1 MIVVV
6 VAAEIIVIEI
16 CRDTRAGRRPIF
28 FAIGRERVGRESV
41 ILAETRRWIGRVP
54 HAALRVQY
62 GQRGP
67 SAVVA
72 VVVLKRGKNRGQL
85 NLCVGL
91 LLLFNIPGS
100 LVVRVALFFGGR
112 QLGGR
117 ERALLSARHI
127 AAVGSGGTGH
137 ASFVVGTGGECEKG
151 DKENQKVEL
160 ASS

>member
-1 MIVVV
+1 M
-6 VAAEIIVIEI
+6 
-16 CRDTRAGRRPIF
+16 
-28 FAIGRERVGRESV
+28 
-41 ILAETRRWIGRVP
+41 P

-100 LVVRVALFFGGR
+100 LVVRIALFFWGR

-117 ERALLSARHI
+117 QRALLSARHI
-127 AAVGSGGTGH
+127 AAVRGGGTGH
-137 ASFVVGTGGECEKG
+137 ASFVVGNRVEQERFSVLFKG
-151 DKENQKVEL
+151 KLQLCNVVAVEL
-160 ASS
+160 LLGEQVCSRHLVK